1 MAGSHRTVSADLLGP
16 SRGSMNRDVWLLVHC
31 RLVSAG
37 LLGPYGGSMNRDVG
51 SMNRDAGSM
60 NRNVG
65 SMNGNV
71 LHAGWLVH
79 IQTS

>member
-1 MAGSHRTVSADLLGP
+1 MVAGSR
-16 SRGSMNRDVWLLVHC
+16 

-37 LLGPYGGSMNRDVG
+37 LLGPYRGSMNRDV
-51 SMNRDAGSM
+51 GSM

-71 LHAGWLVH
+71 LHVGWLVH
-79 IQTS
+79 AD